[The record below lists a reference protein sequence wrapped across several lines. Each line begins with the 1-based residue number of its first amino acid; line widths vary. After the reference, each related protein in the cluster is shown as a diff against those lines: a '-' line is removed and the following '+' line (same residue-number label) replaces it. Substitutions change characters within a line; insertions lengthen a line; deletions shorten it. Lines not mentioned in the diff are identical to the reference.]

1 MNIQDLNKRKNELYG
16 AQEAIL
22 NSAQEGKRALTATE
36 NENLDKFTNEIKDV
50 DRQIALSN
58 SIAVGRS
65 ELLKPTSQIEI
76 PQGAKLSGDDKITFS
91 ADYKRNFWSS
101 FAKKGQF
108 SNAALGEGGTT
119 DGGNL
124 VPITVDGTIVP
135 LAPQENALRKL
146 ALVLATQTDI
156 KLPAQLTR
164 GVAAAK
170 TESRTSDNAFAGTD
184 PSFTQ
189 VTLSAFMK
197 GQLVP
202 ITIELAQDV
211 PALEKF
217 LVADLGRAIN
227 NYEEDK
233 FANGSGNGE
242 PEGILTGADAG
253 QTNALTA
260 ENSLDFLGTLRA
272 AYYANANFL
281 MHRKTGIAFRK
292 AQLSANQ
299 FNQYWTTVGG
309 QDYLHGFPVFY
320 SSAFPVFD
328 ASPAVNGAIAFG
340 DFQTAFTIGDRGG
353 PGIVVSVDNI
363 TELKNGKINVI
374 GYRRSDS
381 RVRVSEAVKIWTI
394 NG

>member
-1 MNIQDLNKRKNELYG
+1 MNVQDLNKRKNELYA

-22 NSAQEGKRALTATE
+22 NSAQEAKRILTTVE
-36 NENLDKFTNEIKDV
+36 NENLDKHTNEIKDL

-58 SIAVGRS
+58 TIAVGRS

-76 PQGAKLSGDDKITFS
+76 PQGAKLSGDGKIIFS

-146 ALVLATQTDI
+146 ALVLETQNDI

-170 TESRTSDNAFAGTD
+170 DESRTADHAFAGTD

-233 FANGSGNGE
+233 FANGSGTGE

-253 QTNALTA
+253 QTNALNA
-260 ENSLDFLGTLRA
+260 ANSLDFLGTLRA

-292 AQLSANQ
+292 KQLTDNQ

-309 QDYLHGFPVFY
+309 QEYLHGFPVYY
-320 SSAFPVFD
+320 SSAFPVFV

-340 DFQTAFTIGDRGG
+340 DFNTAFTIGDRGG

>member
-1 MNIQDLNKRKNELYG
+1 MNVQDFNKRKNELYG

-22 NSAQEGKRALTATE
+22 NSAQEAKRALTATE
-36 NENLDKFTNEIKDV
+36 NENLDKFTNEIKGL

-76 PQGAKLSGDDKITFS
+76 PQGAKLSGDGKITFS
-91 ADYKRNFWSS
+91 ADYKRNFWGS

-146 ALVLATQTDI
+146 ALVLETQNDI

-170 TESRTSDNAFAGTD
+170 DESRTADHAFAGTV

-227 NYEEDK
+227 NYEEDV
-233 FANGSGNGE
+233 FANGSGSGE

-253 QTNALTA
+253 QTAALNAA
-260 ENSLDFLGTLRA
+260 NSLDMTGTLRA
-272 AYYANANFL
+272 AYYNNANWL
-281 MHRKTGIAFRK
+281 MHRQTGIAFRK
-292 AQLSANQ
+292 KQLTDNQ

-309 QDYLHGFPVFY
+309 QDYCARIPRVLQLRFPSLLRFTCRERCHRLRR
-320 SSAFPVFD
+320 FP
-328 ASPAVNGAIAFG
+328 
-340 DFQTAFTIGDRGG
+340 DR
-353 PGIVVSVDNI
+353 IHH
-363 TELKNGKINVI
+363 
-374 GYRRSDS
+374 R
-381 RVRVSEAVKIWTI
+381 
-394 NG
+394 